1 MALVLK
7 QKSHIAEL
15 KTPLGKDELVLTRF
29 VGSEGLSELFTFD
42 IEALSETENI
52 NFDQALGS
60 KCTVSVTSHDRTR
73 HFNGMLVEAQWTGTR
88 ENYFSYHL
96 VLRPWLWLLS
106 RVSDCRIFAEMKAPD
121 IIAEIF
127 SKHGFANYEKKL
139 SDENYK
145 QLEYYVQYR
154 ETDLDF
160 VTRVMEEFGIYYFFK
175 HEDGQHTL
183 VLSDSSSSHA
193 PVPGGDTFPYR
204 PRSAS
209 RSREEH
215 LRHWVPVRR
224 FNTGRVVLKDYDYFK
239 PTAPLISESESASS
253 YENSKLETFDYP
265 GRYVETSDGD
275 RFAKVRLE
283 AEQASDNRRQGSGI
297 APSLFPGALMKFKE
311 HPAGSSQNKEYLI
324 LRASHSLSSEW
335 YRTGAPPSTEESY
348 SGSYEFLPSDQP
360 FRSLIYTPKPVIRG
374 PQTAKVVG
382 DGEIDID
389 EYGRILVQFHWDRK
403 KDQSRRVRIGQVWS
417 GKKWGGIF
425 IPRVGMEVIVE
436 FLEGDPDQPLVV
448 GTVYNKD
455 YMPPY
460 DLPGDKNIA
469 GWKSRSTTGG
479 GEEDYNELIF
489 DDTDGSEL
497 IRIHAQKDMTTT
509 VENDRTTTVENNDDQ
524 TVNRNRTIQVD
535 GMHTELVN
543 GIMTIESRTM
553 IVLKVGMSSITMTP
567 GSIAINSVAI
577 SLTGSAS
584 ITATAPLTTITGT
597 TSLLLATN
605 VFIARLNGGTPMIT
619 F

>member
-7 QKSHIAEL
+7 QQGRIAEL
-15 KTPLGKDELVLTRF
+15 KTQLGKDELVLTRF

-60 KCTVSVTSHDRTR
+60 KCTVSVNSHDRTR
-73 HFNGMLVEAQWTGTR
+73 HFNGYLVEAQWTGMR
-88 ENYFSYHL
+88 ESYFSYQL

-106 RVSDCRIFAEMKAPD
+106 RVSDCRIFADMTAPE
-121 IIAEIF
+121 IILEVF
-127 SKHGFANYEKKL
+127 SKHGFAKPEKKL
-139 SDENYK
+139 SEDYK
-145 QLEYYVQYR
+145 KIEYYVQYR

-160 VTRVMEEFGIYYFFK
+160 VTRVMEEFGIYYFFR
-175 HEDGQHTL
+175 HEDGEHTL
-183 VLSDSSSSHA
+183 VLADSKSSHT

-204 PRSAS
+204 PRLAS

-239 PTAPLISESESASS
+239 PSAPLISESESASN
-253 YENSKLETFDYP
+253 YHYSKLESFDYP
-265 GRYVETSDGD
+265 GRYIEQSDGD
-275 RFAKVRLE
+275 RYAKVRLE

-297 APSLFPGALMKFKE
+297 APSLFPGALMSLKE

-324 LRASHSLSSEW
+324 VRASHSLSSEW

-360 FRSLIYTPKPVIRG
+360 FRSLMYTPKPVVRG

-382 DGEIDID
+382 EGEIDID
-389 EYGRILVQFHWDRK
+389 EHGRIIVQFHWDRK

-417 GKKWGGIF
+417 GNKWGGIF

-455 YMPPY
+455 NKAPY
-460 DLPGDKNIA
+460 DLPGEKNIA

-479 GEEDYNELIF
+479 GEQDYNELVF

-497 IRIHAQKDMTTT
+497 IRTHAQRDMTTT
-509 VENDRTTTVENNDDQ
+509 VEHDMTTTVEHDDAQ
-524 TVNRNRTIQVD
+524 TVKSNRTIQVD
-535 GMHTELVN
+535 GMHTEVVN
-543 GIMTIESRTM
+543 GIMTIESKTT
-553 IVLKVGMSSITMTP
+553 IVLKVGMSSITMNA
-567 GSIAINSVAI
+567 GSISINAIAIN
-577 SLTGSAS
+577 LTGSAS
-584 ITATAPLTTITGT
+584 ITATAPLTTITGA
-597 TSLLLATN
+597 TSLNLATN
-605 VFIARLNGGTPMIT
+605 VFIARLNGGTPVIT